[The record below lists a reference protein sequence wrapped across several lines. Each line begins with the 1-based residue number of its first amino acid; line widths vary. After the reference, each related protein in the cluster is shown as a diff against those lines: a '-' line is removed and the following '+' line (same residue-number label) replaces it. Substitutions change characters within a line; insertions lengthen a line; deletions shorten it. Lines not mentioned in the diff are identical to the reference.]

1 MVGNNIGANK
11 VALAKAYGL
20 MCFKTAIIWAIV
32 TILLLVVF
40 RSPFIGL
47 FSADPLVLG
56 IITRAYPVMMVF
68 VFIDCI

>member
-11 VALAKAYGL
+11 VAMAKAYGL
-20 MCFKTAIIWAIV
+20 MCFKTAIIWALI
-32 TILLLVVF
+32 TILLLLVF
-40 RSPFIGL
+40 KNPFIGL
-47 FSADPLVLG
+47 FSGNPLILD